1 MIKKIT
7 IFIVLVISAIALN
20 TARSPRKETK
30 NPLFNEERVLLG
42 TFVKVISPSDKAAE
56 IAFREIERIEG
67 LLSKYKPESEVYRLN
82 KTGKIKASPETFF
95 IIKRAKEFYA
105 LSNGA
110 FDITVGPLVDLWGFT
125 EKNYRVPHKKDLNKA
140 LNLVGSDKIIL
151 RVEDNVI
158 QFLLPGM
165 KIDLGAIAKGYAVDC
180 AIEKL
185 KKAGIKDCLINA
197 GGQVYCL
204 GKNYSKP
211 WRVSIRNPAGGKKN
225 NILELRDKAVS
236 TSGIY
241 EQNFIKESAVYG
253 HIINPKTGMPV
264 ENSLLSVT
272 IVTGNSLDADALSTA
287 IFILGGETKALA
299 AAFKDTRAI
308 IIKKIR

>member
-7 IFIVLVISAIALN
+7 IFIILVISAIALN
-20 TARSPRKETK
+20 TVRSPRKETK
-30 NPLFNEERVLLG
+30 NPLFSEERVLLG

-110 FDITVGPLVDLWGFT
+110 FDITLGPLVDLWGFT

-151 RVEDNVI
+151 REEDNVI

-211 WRVSIRNPAGGKKN
+211 WRVSIRNPGGGKKN

-241 EQNFIKESAVYG
+241 EQNFIKESTVYG

-287 IFILGGETKALA
+287 IFILGGKTKALT
-299 AAFKDTRAI
+299 AAFKDTQAI